1 MSSSDSTA
9 AGAPPA
15 SKLQRIADK
24 RADDVA
30 RDRQLISADALAAQ
44 SVALRAE
51 IGAPLDLAARLRLE
65 RAGGAGT
72 PDCAVMAEFKR
83 ASPSKGDIAVDLDAA
98 TQATVYAAAGAAVVS
113 VLTEPT
119 FFKGTLADMLAV
131 RRALHALH
139 AQSGADPSRRTLVLR
154 KDFILDEYQL
164 AEASAHGADTVL
176 LMASILS
183 PARLAALLTAARDFW
198 GMEPLVEVISVA
210 ELDAALAAG
219 ARVVG
224 INNRNLHTFEMDLGR
239 TSQLASVLR
248 ARGLLHTVELVALS
262 GITARADVSTYVS
275 DGVGAVLVGEALMR
289 SPDPAAAIAA
299 LRMPPAAGNGEGGGG
314 RGGGGSTAGA
324 GDGVVAMTVTGG
336 KCGVK
341 VCGVTSAAAAVQACA
356 AGANFIGVIFAQ
368 KSPRCATT
376 EAAAEIVSAVRAFGE
391 RRDRLPL
398 SALMRAEL
406 AADAGAEAAAA
417 PTASQWYGAWSRAL
431 ARLRQKPL
439 VVGVFMDQPAEEVGA
454 LAEAAGLDLIQLHG
468 GETPEFASSLPLPT
482 IKVLHVPAGEQTAV
496 AAIVASAE
504 PFVGVAAAVLLD
516 TKVKGGASGGTGVAF
531 DWKLAADVVQA
542 GVPVMVAGGLT
553 PANVAE
559 AVRTALGAWAVDV
572 ASGVEASPG
581 VKDPEKVRAFV
592 ANAKQQAGL

>member
-1 MSSSDSTA
+1 
-9 AGAPPA
+9 
-15 SKLQRIADK
+15 
-24 RADDVA
+24 
-30 RDRQLISADALAAQ
+30 
-44 SVALRAE
+44 
-51 IGAPLDLAARLRLE
+51 
-65 RAGGAGT
+65 
-72 PDCAVMAEFKR
+72 
-83 ASPSKGDIAVDLDAA
+83 
-98 TQATVYAAAGAAVVS
+98 
-113 VLTEPT
+113 
-119 FFKGTLADMLAV
+119 
-131 RRALHALH
+131 
-139 AQSGADPSRRTLVLR
+139 
-154 KDFILDEYQL
+154 
-164 AEASAHGADTVL
+164 VL
-176 LMASILS
+176 LSTS
-183 PARLAALLTAARDFW
+183 PARLAALLAAARERW

-219 ARVVG
+219 ARVIG

-239 TSQLASVLR
+239 TSQLAGVLR

-262 GITARADVSTYVS
+262 GITARADVSTYVG

-299 LRMPPAAGNGEGGGG
+299 LRMPPAAGSGEGGGG
-314 RGGGGSTAGA
+314 GGGGATAGA
-324 GDGVVAMTVTGG
+324 GDGSAAMAVTGG

-368 KSPRCATT
+368 KSPRCATA

-391 RRDRLPL
+391 RRARLPL

-406 AADAGAEAAAA
+406 AADDGAEAVAAA

-559 AVRTALGAWAVDV
+559 AVRTAVGAWAVDV